1 MLKQLLEQ
9 YLKNL
14 TNTFQRGDAR
24 EESYYANLD
33 ELIKKTA
40 AFLKVKNID
49 VTILPKKTE
58 AGNPDFR
65 IWDGKN
71 HVTGYIE
78 AKDPST
84 ANLDYIEGTEQL
96 KRYCDTFPNVILTNF
111 YEFRLYRGGQRIA
124 QAMIGRSLIARQL
137 HTPPP
142 VENCDQFKDLF
153 ETFFSFSL
161 PKIKTARFLAIELA
175 KRTRFL
181 CDEVIAVEIEEDGTK
196 GQKQI
201 IGVFEA
207 FKKYLI
213 GTLTERQFA
222 DLYAQT
228 ITYGL
233 FAARTR
239 ANGEFNRRLAFD
251 YIPNTI
257 GILRDVFRF
266 ISLEEP
272 PKSLQIIVEDIAEL
286 LHVTDVKK
294 ILHEYYSTGKGKD
307 PIIHFYETFLTTYD
321 PEIRERRGVYYT
333 PESVVGY
340 IVRSIHSILK
350 THFGLSDGLAS
361 QEVKLLDPAGGTL
374 TFPAAAIHLAAKEY
388 ITKYGEGGL
397 HHWIKNHILPD
408 FYAFEL
414 MMAPYAIGHLKIGFI
429 LDELGYNLADD
440 ERFKLYLTNTLEMEE
455 IKQISIPGVSSLSEE
470 SHLAGEVK
478 KEQSILVILGNP
490 PYSGVSSNVNDWTEK
505 LLKEDIDGCQS
516 YYKVDDEPLG
526 EKKLWLQDDYVKFL
540 RFAQWKN
547 QKSGFGIVGMITNHS
562 YLDNPTFRGM
572 RQSLMKTFD
581 DIYIL
586 DLHGNSLKK
595 ETTPEGGKDENV
607 FDIRQGVAIALF
619 VKNKEKKESLIYQAD
634 LYGLRQEKYD
644 WLDNS
649 EFNENNYHEI
659 KPVSPWY
666 FFIPRNTSHIQ
677 RYLKWKRIDEIFPI
691 NNVGIVTARDKFAID
706 FDQNILKNRIRQF
719 RDLLLDN
726 ILIQEAFKLKD
737 TSTFKLD
744 KFRKE
749 LAKDDNWQNCFK
761 LITYRPFDLRHIY
774 YSKWVIE
781 RPIYN
786 TMRHMLEENFGLLFT
801 RPSKPNY
808 KFSSL
813 ITKNI
818 IDQCVVG
825 NKTAGAGISY
835 ISPLYLYPDEKN
847 KNLFNHTQNE
857 REPNIDEITYKKLK
871 IAYKQKPTPE
881 EILYY
886 IYGVFY
892 SNIYRETYAEFLK
905 IDFPRVPFTS
915 DYDLFIE
922 MGNFGKELAA
932 LHLLKSSELD
942 SPIAKYQGSG
952 DNDRIE
958 KVIYKED
965 EQCIYINEEKYF
977 EGIPPG
983 VWNYHIG
990 GYQVLH
996 KYLKDRK
1003 DRMMDDAPRYCR
1015 IVTALYKTIEIQ
1027 KQIDNIYP
1035 EIEKNLVIF

>member
-1 MLKQLLEQ
+1 MLEELLEQ

-24 EESYYANLD
+24 EESYYTNLD

-71 HVTGYIE
+71 HITGYIE

-84 ANLDYIEGTEQL
+84 ANLDYTEGTDQL

-124 QAMIGRSLIARQL
+124 QAMIGRPIIARQL

-161 PKIKTARFLAIELA
+161 PKIKTARSLAIELA

-286 LHVTDVKK
+286 LQVTDVKK

-307 PIIHFYETFLTTYD
+307 PIIHFYETFLSTYD

-333 PESVVGY
+333 PEAVGGY

-361 QEVKLLDPAGGTL
+361 PEVKLLDPAGGTL
-374 TFPAAAIHLAAKEY
+374 TFPAAAIQLAAKEY

-414 MMAPYAIGHLKIGFI
+414 MMAPYAIGHLKMGFI
-429 LDELGYNLADD
+429 LDELGYSLADD

-470 SHLAGEVK
+470 SHLAGKVK
-478 KEQSILVILGNP
+478 KEQPILVILGNP
-490 PYSGVSSNVNDWTEK
+490 PYSGISSNVNEWTEK

-516 YYKVDDEPLG
+516 YYKVDNEPLG
-526 EKKLWLQDDYVKFL
+526 EKNPKWLQDDYVKFL
-540 RFAQWKN
+540 RFAQWKI
-547 QKSGFGIVGMITNHS
+547 QKSGFGIVGMITNHG

-581 DIYIL
+581 EIYIL

-595 ETTPEGGKDENV
+595 EKTPNGGKDENV

-619 VKNKEKKESLIYQAD
+619 VRNKEKKESFVYHAD

-644 WLDNS
+644 WLDKN
-649 EFNENNYHEI
+649 EFLKENYLPVKPQAPYYFLGKHDTETI
-659 KPVSPWY
+659 KK
-666 FFIPRNTSHIQ
+666 
-677 RYLKWKRIDEIFPI
+677 YLDWKKIVEIFPL
-691 NNVGIVTARDKFAID
+691 NGVGMTTARDNFVID
-706 FDQNILKNRIRQF
+706 FDRFTLENRIRLFKNSKYDDEELHSFFQINKKKGW
-719 RDLLLDN
+719 N
-726 ILIQEAFKLKD
+726 IRKAWEMLQSISDIELK
-737 TSTFKLD
+737 KYILPI
-744 KFRKE
+744 
-749 LAKDDNWQNCFK
+749 A
-761 LITYRPFDLRHIY
+761 YRPFCYRYIFWHDSVVWRT
-774 YSKWVIE
+774 V
-781 RPIYN
+781 RRV
-786 TMRHMLEENFGLLFT
+786 MRHMLEDNIG
-801 RPSKPNY
+801 
-808 KFSSL
+808 L
-813 ITKNI
+813 ITARS
-818 IDQCVVG
+818 
-825 NKTAGAGISY
+825 NKSSDMDHFFITDIMMETKCGERTTQSAIF
-835 ISPLYLYPDEKN
+835 PLYIYPDEKN
-847 KNLFNHTQNE
+847 IDLFDHTQTKK
-857 REPNIDEITYKKLK
+857 EPNIPPFIFEKLSK
-871 IAYKQKPTPE
+871 SYERKPTPE

-886 IYGVFY
+886 IYGIFY
-892 SNIYRETYAEFLK
+892 SNIYREIYAEFLK

-922 MGNFGKELAA
+922 MGKLGKELTD

-942 SPIAKYQGSG
+942 SPVSKYQGSG

-958 KVIYKED
+958 KITYKED
-965 EQCIYINEEKYF
+965 EQRIYINKEKYF
-977 EGIPPG
+977 EGITPE

-996 KYLKDRK
+996 KYLKERK

-1035 EIEKNLVIF
+1035 EIEKNLISF